1 MVKIPVVSAA
11 PTAANDVAAFF
22 LRPGALNLP
31 NLPPLALY
39 VHWPWCVRKCPYCDF
54 NSHEHAGAVEAIPE
68 GDYLAALRADLEAAL
83 PLVWG
88 RRIVS
93 VFVGGGTPSLL
104 SAAGLDRLL
113 SDVRALL
120 PLEADCEIT
129 LEANPGTL
137 EAAKFSAFR
146 AAGVNRLSIGVQ
158 SFDDAQLARLGRI
171 HDRAQAIAAVEL
183 AQRTF
188 DNFNVDL
195 MYALPGQ
202 TLEAAQRDIE
212 RALSFAPP
220 HLSLYQLTLEPNTVF
235 AKYPPQLPDED
246 TVAAIGEWIEART
259 AEAGYQHYEISAY
272 ARAGHRCR
280 HNLNYWQFGDYLG
293 IGAGAHS
300 KLSFPH
306 RVVRQVRFRQPASYL
321 RNAQQGC
328 FIAESADVGRADL
341 AFEFMLNALRL
352 REGFAPTLFA
362 ERTGLALSQ
371 VERPLG
377 AAESRGL
384 IVRDHRRIAPT
395 PLGWRFLSDLQ
406 SLFLPEASRAGRVH
420 LDGAVLSIQVH
431 TAPE

>member
-1 MVKIPVVSAA
+1 MVKIPVVPAA
-11 PTAANDVAAFF
+11 AAATDDVAAF
-22 LRPGALNLP
+22 LRPGALNLRT
-31 NLPPLALY
+31 LPPLALY

-54 NSHEHAGAVEAIPE
+54 NSHEQAGGFEAIPE
-68 GDYLAALRADLEAAL
+68 ARYLAALRADLEAAL

-93 VFVGGGTPSLL
+93 IFVGGGTPSLL

-113 SDVRALL
+113 SDLRALL
-120 PLEADCEIT
+120 PLEVDCEIT
-129 LEANPGTL
+129 LEANPGTF
-137 EAAKFSAFR
+137 EAAKFAALR
-146 AAGVNRLSIGVQ
+146 AAGVNRLSIGIQ
-158 SFDDAQLARLGRI
+158 SFDETQLARLGRI
-171 HDRAQAIAAVEL
+171 HDRAQAIAAIEL

-188 DNFNVDL
+188 DDFNLDL
-195 MYALPGQ
+195 MHALPEQ
-202 TLEAAQRDIE
+202 TLEAAQRDVE

-235 AKYPPQLPDED
+235 AKYPPKLPDED

-259 AEAGYQHYEISAY
+259 AEAGYQHYEVSAY
-272 ARAGHRCR
+272 ARPGHRCR

-306 RVVRQVRFRQPASYL
+306 RIVRQVRFRQPMSYL
-321 RNAQQGC
+321 QNARLGR
-328 FIAESADVGRADL
+328 FVAESVEVGRADL

-352 REGFAPTLFA
+352 DEGFAPTLFT

-371 VERPLG
+371 IGRRLDT
-377 AAESRGL
+377 AESRGL

-395 PLGWRFLSDLQ
+395 PLGRRFLSNLQ
-406 SLFLPEASRAGRVH
+406 SLFLPEHTTAGRR
-420 LDGAVLSIQVH
+420 
-431 TAPE
+431 T